1 MSDVVE
7 QFTDANFAETV
18 EKSGTL
24 TLVDFWAEWCGPC
37 RMIAPM
43 VEQLANENKGA
54 LRVGK
59 LNVDE
64 NSKTATKYGI
74 RGIPTLL
81 FFKDGQ
87 VKGQIV
93 GVRPKTEIQSLI
105 DANK

>member
-1 MSDVVE
+1 MAGAVE
-7 QFTDANFAETV
+7 SFTDDNFNAVV

-37 RMIAPM
+37 RMLTPI
-43 VEQLANENKGA
+43 VEQLANENTGVLK
-54 LRVGK
+54 VGK

-74 RGIPTLL
+74 RSIPTLL

-87 VKGQIV
+87 IKGQIV
-93 GVRPKTEIQSLI
+93 GVRSKSEIQALI
-105 DANK
+105 DTNK